1 MTELEEAR
9 YHFALSEV
17 LDMIRIY
24 GYCNVINDLDTMIAD
39 VINKKLEL
47 VDEIPSI

>member
-1 MTELEEAR
+1 MNELDEAR

-24 GYCNVINDLDTMIAD
+24 GYFNVLNDLDAMIAEE
-39 VINKKLEL
+39 VNRKLVV
-47 VDEIPSI
+47 VDA